1 MAGELKRFSGNPS
14 FTSDTVFETDIIPFT
29 HNPGGSE
36 DGDGKISFSEMR
48 KFTTG
53 EVSKKIEKWG
63 FPYYST
69 GGTKLKNIPFGYNDY
84 EERQ

>member
-53 EVSKKIEKWG
+53 EVSKKDWKMG
-63 FPYYST
+63 
-69 GGTKLKNIPFGYNDY
+69 IPILLD
-84 EERQ
+84 RWHKT

>member
-36 DGDGKISFSEMR
+36 DGDGKI
-48 KFTTG
+48 
-53 EVSKKIEKWG
+53 I
-63 FPYYST
+63 
-69 GGTKLKNIPFGYNDY
+69 LKMEDSLNG
-84 EERQ
+84 